1 MMPNNLCH
9 VVFVVNADTLQLCYI
24 WLVSPKPVRC
34 SACKTKTCSSVYVSF
49 VFADTM
55 TTNLDEVATWPTV
68 TPADMLEFMTQCM
81 IKVGT
86 KPSHAKL
93 LATVL
98 IAGDKRGHYSHG
110 LNRLGG
116 YAAFQTCIFHRPMIR
131 WFMYSNRV

>member
-1 MMPNNLCH
+1 M
-9 VVFVVNADTLQLCYI
+9 NADTLHLCYV
-24 WLVSPKPVRC
+24 WPVSHTRAKC
-34 SACKTKTCSSVYVSF
+34 SACNTKTCSSVYAPS

-116 YAAFQTCIFHRPMIR
+116 YTAFQTCKLH
-131 WFMYSNRV
+131 